1 MHFYCVYA
9 TRRFAVARRAR
20 YGGMSEQFKPVMRK
34 LLVLKIPAIAFGLGL
49 ASALGFAPLNWWPLT
64 LVCLAALM
72 WLLIGAD
79 RLRRVALLG
88 WCFGVGHFTFGNNWI
103 ATAFT
108 FQDAMPHWLGVIAVF
123 LLALY
128 LAVFP
133 MLAAMLA
140 WGLHQLPSRIEA
152 HRRRAEQARRRSK
165 LKGLIPEGM
174 EPAAMI
180 IPVAQPGPFG
190 FIPLFAGCWVIAE
203 WLRSIAFTGFAWNPL
218 GAIMIAPDSAE
229 PAWIGLTPLIG
240 TYGLSGW
247 MVLLAGIWL
256 LAVLPG
262 AARARWQRVGWGI
275 LVAML
280 AQILSA
286 WMLRPPPPRPGPAIV
301 VVQPNINQNEKWD
314 PKLQRA
320 NFQRLSELTG
330 KPAPGAAPRLILWP
344 EAATADFLELEPE
357 ARRRIAA
364 LLGPGDKLLL
374 GGDALIFDKAGDLIG
389 AHNSLFAL
397 DAQGRILGRYDK
409 AHLVPYGE
417 YLPARSILSAIGLS
431 RLVPGDVDFW
441 PGPGPAT
448 MDIPGFGKAGIQ
460 ICYEIIFSGRVVD
473 AAHRPDF
480 LFNPSNDAW
489 FGRWGPPQHL
499 AQARLR
505 AAEEGV
511 PIIRSTPTGI
521 SAVVDAD
528 GRLLHSIAWRKAG
541 AIAATLPAPRPPTP
555 FARLGNLL
563 PLLFALFLIAGGI
576 AITRKL
582 R

>member
-1 MHFYCVYA
+1 
-9 TRRFAVARRAR
+9 
-20 YGGMSEQFKPVMRK
+20 MRK
-34 LLVLKIPAIAFGLGL
+34 LIRFKFPAISFGLGL

-64 LVCLAALM
+64 LVCVAALM
-72 WLLIGAD
+72 WLL
-79 RLRRVALLG
+79 LRAERARSAALRG
-88 WCFGVGHFTFGNNWI
+88 WYFGVGHFTFGNNWI

-108 FQDAMPHWLGVIAVF
+108 FQDAMPHWLGAVAVV

-128 LAVFP
+128 LAIFP

-140 WGLHQLPSRIEA
+140 WGLHRLPPWIEA
-152 HRRRAEQARRRSK
+152 QRRRAEHARRRSK

-174 EPAAMI
+174 EPPS
-180 IPVAQPGPFG
+180 PVIAIAEPSPYG
-190 FIPLFAGCWVIAE
+190 FVPLFAGSWIVTE
-203 WLRSIAFTGFAWNPL
+203 WLRSVAFTGFAWNPL
-218 GAIMIAPDSAE
+218 GAIMVAPDSAE
-229 PAWIGLTPLIG
+229 PAWMGLTPLIG

-247 MVLLAGIWL
+247 MILLSGIWL

-262 AARARWQRVGWGI
+262 SGRVRWQRVGWCL

-286 WMLRPPPPRPGPAIV
+286 WMLRPLPPRAGPRIV
-301 VVQPNINQNEKWD
+301 VVQPNINQNQKWD
-314 PKLQRA
+314 PKLQQA
-320 NFQRLSELTG
+320 NFVRLSELTG
-330 KPAPGAAPRLILWP
+330 RPVPGAPPRLVLWP
-344 EAATADFLELEPE
+344 EAATADFLESEPE
-357 ARRRIAA
+357 ARARIAA
-364 LLGPGDKLLL
+364 LLGPDDKILL
-374 GGDALIFDKAGDLIG
+374 GGDSLIFDKAGDLIG
-389 AHNSLFAL
+389 ARNALFGL
-397 DAQGRILGRYDK
+397 DARGAIIGRYDK

-417 YLPARSILSAIGLS
+417 YLPARTILSAIGLS

-448 MDIPGFGKAGIQ
+448 MPVPGFGKAGIQ

-473 AAHRPDF
+473 AADRPDF

-521 SAVVDAD
+521 SGVIDAD
-528 GRLLHSIAWRKAG
+528 GRLLQSLPWRRPG
-541 AIAATLPAPRPPTP
+541 AIEAALPAPKPATP
-555 FARLGNLL
+555 FARFGNLL
-563 PLLFALFLIAGGI
+563 PLLFALLLLAGGI